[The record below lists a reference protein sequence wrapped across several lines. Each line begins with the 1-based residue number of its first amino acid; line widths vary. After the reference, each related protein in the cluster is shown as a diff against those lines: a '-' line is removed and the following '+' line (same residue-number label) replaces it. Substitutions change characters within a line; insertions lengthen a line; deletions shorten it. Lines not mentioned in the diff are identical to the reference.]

1 MKTTETS
8 TCHYCGKTITRVVPS
23 PFAVMAEGAK
33 PTAWAGADGGQS
45 CTDQGGAR
53 VAHEPEHPVRL

>member
-1 MKTTETS
+1 
-8 TCHYCGKTITRVVPS
+8 
-23 PFAVMAEGAK
+23 MAEGAK
-33 PTAWAGADGGQS
+33 PTAWAGADGGRF

>member
-23 PFAVMAEGAK
+23 LFAVMAEGAK
-33 PTAWAGADGGQS
+33 PTAWVAPAAGGYSAYI
-45 CTDQGGAR
+45 TM
-53 VAHEPEHPVRL
+53 